1 MASKWMETMVKKH
14 GSVEAVKAYMAELA
28 RKNKG
33 IKKPNAGVASL
44 SKDEQSK
51 RGTKAANIRWNKEK

>member
-28 RKNKG
+28 RKQKG
-33 IKKPNAGVASL
+33 IKKPNSGVASL
-44 SKDEQSK
+44 SKAEQSK
-51 RGTKAANIRWNKEK
+51 RGKKAADTRWGNQV

>member
-28 RKNKG
+28 KKNKG
-33 IKKPNAGVASL
+33 IKKRSGVATL
-44 SKDEQSK
+44 SKAEQSK
-51 RGTKAANIRWNKEK
+51 RGKKAADARWGNRA